1 MAVDQPTV
9 VEQAV
14 PIALVPMSRPA
25 RVWRGMQRHD
35 YALFASVLLV
45 ALVILTAVLDPNR
58 LGSGL
63 VVTLGL
69 AAPLVLA
76 AMAEVPVFLSGGGG
90 CDMSIGPLMGVTNAI
105 VIVWLLPVSSGP
117 WLLIPG
123 VLCVGAASGLLIGS
137 LVTVVRLQPIV
148 VTLGTYIPYSG
159 LTLWV
164 LPQPTGTAPGWLT
177 AMANGWNWVPV
188 PVIVIALVLLCWWG
202 ITRLPF
208 YGQLMA
214 VGNNDRSA
222 YTAGV
227 NVVVVRT
234 LAYVVGGMIGAVAG
248 LALTGLLASGNP
260 TVGPTYTLEAIA
272 AVAVGGI
279 SLAGGR
285 GGMFGAVVGA
295 LDLFLI
301 ENILTVFNVST
312 YALEMVYGLIL
323 VIAIVLNT
331 QLTSLWKGSPVG
343 RKGAKA

>member
-1 MAVDQPTV
+1 
-9 VEQAV
+9 
-14 PIALVPMSRPA
+14 
-25 RVWRGMQRHD
+25 
-35 YALFASVLLV
+35 
-45 ALVILTAVLDPNR
+45 
-58 LGSGL
+58 
-63 VVTLGL
+63 
-69 AAPLVLA
+69 
-76 AMAEVPVFLSGGGG
+76 
-90 CDMSIGPLMGVTNAI
+90 
-105 VIVWLLPVSSGP
+105 
-117 WLLIPG
+117 
-123 VLCVGAASGLLIGS
+123 
-137 LVTVVRLQPIV
+137 VRLQPIV
-148 VTLGTYIPYSG
+148 VTLGTYITYSG